1 MSSSTKSADLAELKT
16 LRTRLSNWDKAKKD
30 IQDYESKI
38 YNLRNKTDD
47 SVYYHQEPTNRYEDA
62 YRRISSENSV
72 KSGKVV
78 GSVMTIAVVI
88 LIAMVIGWLILSGK
102 LAKNTYLYT
111 PEIVKEYT
119 GTYYTSSEQLMN
131 AKLKI
136 TSCDED
142 GYYEGSFVFYGTET
156 FSGNSVKGEYTV
168 TGKIKT
174 KSREGYVTA
183 SMAFDNWVEKPDG
196 YVPLNSMV
204 IKIYN
209 DCQVIRGLDYSMAL
223 YSADYVR
230 EPVADLYTPEILQ
243 KEYTGKRS
251 GYTGTLTIVLDSCAQ
266 SGYVQGQLKYEQS
279 NGTSTWKLSG
289 MITEKYS
296 DGTVVLQLEAE
307 EESIEG
313 FRNYYPSTIVLRIY
327 DDGKSYD
334 CSEGMQF
341 FYEDEGFKKDPEP
354 AKTPVQKA
362 VKRAAPIV
370 LPAYIVLVI
379 VILAVLSK
387 KNMAITPEQQSRL
400 NQLMKQDNEN
410 RAKNEIARKR
420 ALEQARKDDQRL
432 LADYRQL
439 LEGAKQREKEASY
452 LCSQTYILS
461 DKDKSMEKV
470 NFLIEKMESGRA
482 DSLKE
487 ALILLDA
494 DIQRRH
500 DSWLRAEL
508 AHQESMRR
516 MQAEAEARRDQMY
529 HNLNVEYQQ
538 RRQADE
544 LEKIR
549 KALED

>member
-1 MSSSTKSADLAELKT
+1 MSGLNKNAELAELKT

-30 IQDYESKI
+30 VQHFESKI
-38 YNLRNKTDD
+38 YSLRNKSDN
-47 SVYYHQEPTNRYEDA
+47 SVHYHQEPTNRYEEA
-62 YRRISSENSV
+62 YRRMSSANSE
-72 KSGKVV
+72 KSNKVV
-78 GSVMTIAVVI
+78 GTVFAIAVVI
-88 LIAMVIGWLILSGK
+88 LMAMIVGWLVLSGVF
-102 LAKNTYLYT
+102 AEDTYLYT
-111 PEIVKEYT
+111 PEIVQEYT
-119 GTYYTSSEQLMN
+119 GIYYTSSDQQMN

-136 TSCDED
+136 TSCAED
-142 GYYEGSFVFYGTET
+142 GTYEGTFVFY
-156 FSGNSVKGEYTV
+156 NDDASVEGEYTV

-183 SMAFDNWVEKPDG
+183 SLKYNEWVKRPLG
-196 YVPLNSMV
+196 YVPLNDMD
-204 IKIYN
+204 IKIYS
-209 DCQVIRGLDYSMAL
+209 DCQKIRGLNYGMML
-223 YSADYVR
+223 YSADY
-230 EPVADLYTPEILQ
+230 ECKPVADLYTPEILQ

-251 GYTGTLTIVLDSCAQ
+251 GYTGTLTIVLNSCAQ
-266 SGYVQGQLKYEQS
+266 SGYVQGQLKYEHS
-279 NGTSTWKLSG
+279 SGTSTWKLSG
-289 MITEKYS
+289 MITEKYN

-313 FRNYYPSTIVLRIY
+313 FRNYYPSTIELRIY

-341 FYEDEGFKKDPEP
+341 FYEDEGFKKDPDP
-354 AKTPVQKA
+354 ARTPVQKA
-362 VKRAAPIV
+362 VNTAAPIV
-370 LPAYIVLVI
+370 IPVYIVLAV
-379 VILAVLSK
+379 VILVVISK
-387 KNMAITPEQQSRL
+387 KKSSLTPEQQNRL
-400 NQLMKQDNEN
+400 NALMKQDAESK
-410 RAKNEIARKR
+410 AKNENARKR
-420 ALEQARKDDQRL
+420 AIDQARKDDQKM

-439 LEGAKQREKEASY
+439 LEGAKQREKEAAY
-452 LCSQTYILS
+452 LYSQSYILS

-500 DSWLRAEL
+500 DNWLRAEL

-516 MQAEAEARRDQMY
+516 MQVEAEARRDQMY